1 MFGSK
6 GFLGGI
12 HPDSRKLTAGSEI
25 EESKLPEKVILP
37 LRQHVGATCDPLV
50 EEGDHVKTG
59 QKIADTGSA
68 VSAPVHASISG
79 TVLEISEKLC
89 PEGEEIE
96 SVVIESDG
104 NDEWVETEGI
114 DPDESS
120 REEIL
125 AKIREGGVVGLG
137 GAAFPTHVKLKPP
150 EDKDIDTVI
159 INGAECEPYITADHR
174 LMLEQ
179 GEKILDAARIISK
192 LVSADRIIVAVE
204 ENKPDAIENLERLS
218 GEDVEVIS
226 LEEKYPQGDERHLIN
241 SVLDREI
248 PPEGLPFDVG
258 VVVQN
263 VGTAKAIYDAVYE
276 GIPVIERVV
285 SVTGDVQNP
294 KNLLVRIG
302 KSFFSLIE
310 ECGGPRG
317 DMRKV
322 ISGGPMM
329 GVAQSRDVP
338 VVKGTTSIL
347 VFNEDRVKEEEEMPC
362 IRCGRCIEACPMNMM
377 PTKLVDLVRKEK
389 WEEAKDYGIMRCDLC
404 GSCAYVCPSKIPF
417 IEEIKKGQEHLR
429 SQEE

>member
-1 MFGSK
+1 
-6 GFLGGI
+6 
-12 HPDSRKLTAGSEI
+12 
-25 EESKLPEKVILP
+25 
-37 LRQHVGATCDPLV
+37 
-50 EEGDHVKTG
+50 
-59 QKIADTGSA
+59 
-68 VSAPVHASISG
+68 
-79 TVLEISEKLC
+79 
-89 PEGEEIE
+89 
-96 SVVIESDG
+96 
-104 NDEWVETEGI
+104 
-114 DPDESS
+114 
-120 REEIL
+120 
-125 AKIREGGVVGLG
+125 
-137 GAAFPTHVKLKPP
+137 
-150 EDKDIDTVI
+150 
-159 INGAECEPYITADHR
+159 
-174 LMLEQ
+174 
-179 GEKILDAARIISK
+179 
-192 LVSADRIIVAVE
+192 
-204 ENKPDAIENLERLS
+204 
-218 GEDVEVIS
+218 
-226 LEEKYPQGDERHLIN
+226 
-241 SVLDREI
+241 
-248 PPEGLPFDVG
+248 
-258 VVVQN
+258 
-263 VGTAKAIYDAVYE
+263 
-276 GIPVIERVV
+276 V